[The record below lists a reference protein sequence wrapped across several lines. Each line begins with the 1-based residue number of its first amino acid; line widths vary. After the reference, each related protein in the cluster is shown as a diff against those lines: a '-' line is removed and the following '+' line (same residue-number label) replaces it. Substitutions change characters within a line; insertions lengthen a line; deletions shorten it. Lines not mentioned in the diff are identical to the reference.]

1 LIIAELGALQKMLAP
16 QVTRNLHSHE
26 NSHFWEKD
34 MFQLKCIKFAAFAAM
49 IAAPIHAQ
57 TTADAVAPEADTELT
72 TAFAGLSDAAQ
83 SALDAKSAGTPV
95 VADDWMIAAANPLAV
110 EAGADVLRTGGTAAD
125 AMIAVQAV
133 LGLVEPQ
140 SSGIGG
146 GAFLIWYDAQS
157 GALTTLDGRE
167 TAPMA
172 VTPTVF
178 QDENGEPLG
187 FFDAVVGGLS
197 VGTPGTPR
205 LMEEAHRRWGRANW
219 NGLFDPAID
228 LAEQGFVVS
237 ERMASSIAGD
247 AERLG
252 RFGPTADY
260 FVPDGTP
267 LAAGTTIT
275 NQDYADVLRQMA
287 LDGADAIY
295 NGPIAEDI
303 VSAVRNANGNPG
315 FLALEDLANY
325 RVVER
330 PAVCVEYRQTD
341 VCGMGPPSSGA
352 LTVGQILGMAGQF
365 DLAALGAENPES
377 WRIIGDASRLAFA
390 DRGRYMADSDFVPMP
405 TKGLLDALYLESRAS
420 QIEATDKM
428 LETVAPGEPDWDH
441 AMLLADDQSIEL
453 PSTSHISIVDSYGN
467 ALSMTTTI
475 ENGFGSRLFVRGF
488 LLNNELT
495 DFSFRTHTNG
505 IPIANRIAPG
515 KRPRSSM
522 APTIVMQDGAPVLV
536 IGSPGGSRIIGY
548 VAQAIIAH
556 LDWGM
561 DVQQAVSMPHLVNRF
576 GTYDVEEGTS
586 AEDLAVQLTAIGFE
600 VNARGLNSGLHAI
613 SIGDQLRGGADPR
626 REGIALGE

>member
-1 LIIAELGALQKMLAP
+1 MFLQK
-16 QVTRNLHSHE
+16 
-26 NSHFWEKD
+26 
-34 MFQLKCIKFAAFAAM
+34 CITGAVFATLVATPFS
-49 IAAPIHAQ
+49 AQ
-57 TTADAVAPEADTELT
+57 TTADTVAPEADTELA
-72 TAFAGLSDAAQ
+72 TAFIGLSDAAEV
-83 SALDAKSAGTPV
+83 ALATKSAGAPV
-95 VADDWMIAAANPLAV
+95 VADEWMIAAANPLAV
-110 EAGADVLRTGGTAAD
+110 DAGADVLRSGGTAAD

-140 SSGIGG
+140 SSGLGG
-146 GAFLIWYDAQS
+146 GAFLVWFDAQS
-157 GALTTLDGRE
+157 GELTTLDGRE

-205 LMEEAHRRWGRANW
+205 LMEDAHRRWGRANW
-219 NGLFDPAID
+219 GSLFDPAIS
-228 LAEQGFVVS
+228 LAEGGFVVS
-237 ERMASSIAGD
+237 ERMASSIEGD

-252 RFGPTADY
+252 RFGATADY
-260 FVPDGTP
+260 FVPNGMP
-267 LAAGTTIT
+267 LTAGTEIT

-287 LDGADAIY
+287 LGGADVIY
-295 NGPIAEDI
+295 GGPIAEDI
-303 VSAVRNANGNPG
+303 VNAVRNADGNPG
-315 FLALEDLANY
+315 LLSLQDLANY
-325 RVVER
+325 RVIER
-330 PAVCVEYRQTD
+330 PAVCVEYREKD

-352 LTVGQILGMAGQF
+352 LTVGQILGMASNF

-390 DRGRYMADSDFVPMP
+390 DRGRYLADSDFVPMP
-405 TKGLLDALYLESRAS
+405 TKGLVDPLYLAARAS
-420 QIEATDKM
+420 LIETTDKA
-428 LETVAPGEPDWDH
+428 LEAVAPGEPGWDH
-441 AMLLADDQSIEL
+441 AGLLADDQSIEL

-495 DFSFRTHTNG
+495 DFSFRTHVSG
-505 IPIANRIAPG
+505 VPIANRIEPG

-522 APTIVMQDGAPVLV
+522 APTIVMENGAPVLV

-576 GTYDVEEGTS
+576 GTFDVEEGSS
-586 AEDLAVQLTAIGFE
+586 AEGLVDQLTTLGFE
-600 VNARGLNSGLHAI
+600 ANVRGLNSGLHAI
-613 SIGDQLRGGADPR
+613 SIGGQLQGGADPR